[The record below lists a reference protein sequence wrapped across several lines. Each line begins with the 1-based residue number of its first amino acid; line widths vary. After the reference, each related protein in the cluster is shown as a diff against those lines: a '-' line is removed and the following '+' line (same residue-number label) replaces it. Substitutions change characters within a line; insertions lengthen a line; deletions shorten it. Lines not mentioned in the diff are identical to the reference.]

1 MEGEKVE
8 EQPRNNGLGGITGKG
23 FMPGKSGNPGGRPKG
38 TSMKAFARAWLMAM
52 TPEEKM
58 KFLND
63 LDPQI
68 VWRMSEGNP
77 ANDLNVDGEIRL
89 PLYLPTELLEKYE
102 ITPKSELNSEEQK

>member
-1 MEGEKVE
+1 MSNTE
-8 EQPRNNGLGGITGKG
+8 EQQGNSKRVVGKPFPKG
-23 FMPGKSGNPGGRPKG
+23 VSGNPGGRPKG
-38 TSMKAFARAWLMAM
+38 TSMKAFARAWLLAM

-77 ANDLNVDGEIRL
+77 ANEVNVDGEIRL
-89 PLYLPTELLEKYE
+89 PLYLPSELLKKYE
-102 ITPKSELNSEEQK
+102 LPSSTENNIGE